1 MEEKTIEPDQSKYNG
16 KELKITSEFCYR
28 WGFGGVVSRFKSTL
42 INNLVDKGYKV
53 TYKIIPIK
61 PGQGEYYVY
70 VDDKDNNKQ
79 ILFSNNKKIHK
90 DAILGYEIYQD
101 NIKEVVEKVEEMI
114 K

>member
-70 VDDKDNNKQ
+70 VDDKENKKQ
-79 ILFSNNKKIHK
+79 VIFSNNSNKHK
-90 DAILGYEIYQD
+90 DAIIGHEIDED
-101 NIKEVVEKVEEMI
+101 NINDVVQKVEEMI